1 MDFLVFDTNVLI
13 SGYLW
18 SGKPRQAIRI
28 VKSGPFALLYCWE
41 SMNELVRVLSTKF
54 DLSAAEIYEIVSDI
68 YAIGENIVVHSREHP
83 IKEDPMDNLFINLA
97 KDGNARMI
105 VSGDS
110 HLLNLKRYKE
120 IEVIKVSEFLKRYT
134 HFNILPKE

>member
-18 SGKPRQAIRI
+18 SGKPRQAIRV
-28 VKSGPFALLYCWE
+28 VKSGHFRLLYCRE
-41 SMNELVRVLSTKF
+41 SMDELVRVLSTKF
-54 DLSAAEIYEIVSDI
+54 DLSVAEIYEIVSDI
-68 YAIGENIVVHSREHP
+68 QAIGENIAVHSREHP
-83 IKEDPMDNLFINLA
+83 VKEDPMDNLYINLA
-97 KDGNARMI
+97 KDGNAGMI

-120 IEVIKVSEFLKRYT
+120 IEIIKVAEFLKHNT
-134 HFNILPKE
+134 HLSVLPEE